1 MVNPISS
8 NSAALNGNIAAEQ
21 ARLESAEKPEAAPAQ
36 AIVAKAD
43 VVELSNSA
51 QAKLLK
57 QEGLNVSEIAIKLG
71 LDVKTVSSY
80 LPTVVIKSTE

>member
-1 MVNPISS
+1 MVNPISLNNAATNKPADIAQVDPSTKLGGTPAKAVLS
-8 NSAALNGNIAAEQ
+8 N
-21 ARLESAEKPEAAPAQ
+21 
-36 AIVAKAD
+36 AD
-43 VVELSNSA
+43 VVSLSDSA

-80 LPTVVIKSTE
+80 IPSVDIKPTGS

>member
-1 MVNPISS
+1 MVNPISLNNAATNKPADIAQVDPSAKLGGTPAKAVLS
-8 NSAALNGNIAAEQ
+8 N
-21 ARLESAEKPEAAPAQ
+21 
-36 AIVAKAD
+36 AD
-43 VVELSNSA
+43 VVSLSDSA

-80 LPTVVIKSTE
+80 IPSVDIKPTGS